1 VADHETKAVKA
12 ALACRAAIPALA
24 DKGWHVDFRIGLNT
38 APCQVG
44 NFGSWDRLNY
54 TAIGDGVNVASRLE
68 ALCKAYHCPILISD
82 TTHKQLDTDV
92 FVTRLVDKVAVKGK
106 DAATI
111 IYQVLGYK
119 AEVSQTLQREFSEY
133 NKAFA
138 LYSDGV
144 YGAAQ
149 LMWRRLGALG
159 DPTSR
164 MMADRLDKGQPLAG
178 GIWKWDT
185 K

>member
-1 VADHETKAVKA
+1 
-12 ALACRAAIPALA
+12 
-24 DKGWHVDFRIGLNT
+24 
-38 APCQVG
+38 
-44 NFGSWDRLNY
+44 
-54 TAIGDGVNVASRLE
+54 
-68 ALCKAYHCPILISD
+68 
-82 TTHKQLDTDV
+82 
-92 FVTRLVDKVAVKGK
+92 
-106 DAATI
+106 
-111 IYQVLGYK
+111 
-119 AEVSQTLQREFSEY
+119 VSQTLQREFSEY